1 MKTEASFVDM
11 IIPTWADSSLSLWC
25 FGRAGWAWVG
35 GCIGGMSSILIR
47 YTSPCSAPLSW
58 QFHEETTVARFRLQT
73 CKSADKSLTQ
83 STLVECTWPLTLPDT
98 PSSLSEPSETLSEG
112 GNDSR
117 LHLFRHSFYYWCLK
131 KLLFPQIIVLF
142 FWMFTTRPHWCQSR
156 KLKSNW
162 FVQMSSTKHHHQ
174 ESLHFY
180 LLICHHT
187 HHHMTSNQKILV
199 QRIPMEWK
207 HWEQWFLTKFTL
219 LQTVVFHL

>member
-1 MKTEASFVDM
+1 MFWEGRLGVGRGVYWWNEFNLDQVHISV
-11 IIPTWADSSLSLWC
+11 SSTPFLC
-25 FGRAGWAWVG
+25 R
-35 GCIGGMSSILIR
+35 
-47 YTSPCSAPLSW
+47 
-58 QFHEETTVARFRLQT
+58 QFHEETTMARFRLQT

-117 LHLFRHSFYYWCLK
+117 LHLFRHSLYYWCLK

-142 FWMFTTRPHWCQSR
+142 FWMFTSRRHWCQSR

-162 FVQMSSTKHHHQ
+162 FVKMSSTQHHQ

-180 LLICHHT
+180 LLIRHH
-187 HHHMTSNQKILV
+187 S
-199 QRIPMEWK
+199 
-207 HWEQWFLTKFTL
+207 L
-219 LQTVVFHL
+219 LIIWQVIKQF